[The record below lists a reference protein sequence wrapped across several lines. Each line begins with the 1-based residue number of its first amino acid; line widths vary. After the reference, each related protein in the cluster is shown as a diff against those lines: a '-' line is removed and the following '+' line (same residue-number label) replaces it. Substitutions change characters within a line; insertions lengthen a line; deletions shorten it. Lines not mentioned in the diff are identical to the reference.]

1 MANKK
6 INNGEFYPDFKS
18 DEIGYSVRQNSGR
31 LLIMIEI
38 YKKEEK
44 KEILDKMVAIKNK
57 IIEEMLLRTGED
69 VIVSMVDAREIIEQI
84 GKHTVIGEMGTEGFV
99 EVVDLLTG
107 DFVSVELV
115 SRGK

>member
-1 MANKK
+1 MAIKK
-6 INNGEFYPDFKS
+6 INNGEFFPDFRS

-44 KEILDKMVAIKNK
+44 KEILDKMVVVKNK

-69 VIVSMVDAREIIEQI
+69 VIVSMVDAREIIEQVNKYNNASNDVCI
-84 GKHTVIGEMGTEGFV
+84 EVI
-99 EVVDLLTG
+99 DLLNG
-107 DFVSVELV
+107 DFVPVELTV
-115 SRGK
+115 KK